1 MLKKLLIPYAYRNKI
16 RLGPNRDGGYVVA
29 GNLIQVERLLSLG
42 CSNQTGFEEDFLK
55 HNKRKNFECKIY
67 DLQGSCDLASKE
79 ENVFFIKERVDNL
92 ENVIEHKLPTVI
104 QMDIEGSEFDCL
116 SSYEGFFSNVW
127 QMIIEFHF
135 YPHVTK
141 NKNIKE
147 IFDKIN
153 KYFYLI
159 HMHGNNHKKLT
170 EEGIPQV
177 LECTYVNKNLFSEE
191 PEKETSAFPVDGLDF
206 PNTHTL
212 PEMILDWWV

>member
-67 DLQGSCDLASKE
+67 DLKGSCDLASKE

-104 QMDIEGSEFDCL
+104 QMAI
-116 SSYEGFFSNVW
+116 SYFFST
-127 QMIIEFHF
+127 FGS
-135 YPHVTK
+135 Y
-141 NKNIKE
+141 
-147 IFDKIN
+147 
-153 KYFYLI
+153 
-159 HMHGNNHKKLT
+159 
-170 EEGIPQV
+170 
-177 LECTYVNKNLFSEE
+177 
-191 PEKETSAFPVDGLDF
+191 
-206 PNTHTL
+206 
-212 PEMILDWWV
+212 